1 VELRARDVDPDPL
14 EQLRRW
20 LEEAPEERIALATA
34 TKDGVPSLRMVLLK
48 RADERGLAF
57 YTSYESRKGRE
68 LEENPRAALLVYW
81 PDLGRQVRIEG
92 AVARVP
98 DDESDAY
105 WATRPPGSRVG
116 AAASPQ
122 SAVITGREAI
132 EQRVTD
138 VRARYGDDPPRPR
151 SWGGFRLVPET
162 YEFWQHRDDRLH
174 DRLRYRR
181 DGASWVVE
189 RLAP

>member
-1 VELRARDVDPDPL
+1 VELHARDVDPDPL

-34 TKDGVPSLRMVLLK
+34 TTEGAPSLRMVLLK
-48 RADERGLAF
+48 GADERGLAF

-68 LEENPRAALLVYW
+68 LEQNPRAALLVYW

-92 AVARVP
+92 TVARVP

-105 WATRPPGSRVG
+105 WATRPPGSRLG

-122 SAVITGREAI
+122 SAVIASREAL
-132 EQRVTD
+132 EERVAD
-138 VRARYGDDPPRPR
+138 VRTRYGDEPPRPP

-181 DGASWVVE
+181 DGGSWVVE

>member
-1 VELRARDVDPDPL
+1 MELQEHEVDPDPL
-14 EQLRRW
+14 AQLRRW
-20 LEEAPEERIALATA
+20 LEQAPEERIALATA
-34 TKDGVPSLRMVLLK
+34 ARDGAPSLRMVLLK
-48 RADERGLAF
+48 GADERGLAF

-68 LEENPRAALLVYW
+68 LEHNPRAALLLYW
-81 PDLGRQVRIEG
+81 QDLGRQVRIEG
-92 AVARVP
+92 AVERMPAE
-98 DDESDAY
+98 ESDAY

-122 SAVITGREAI
+122 STVVESRAALDELVAG
-132 EQRVTD
+132 
-138 VRARYGDDPPRPR
+138 VRARFGDEPPRPS
-151 SWGGFRLVPET
+151 SWGGLRLVPET

-181 DGASWVVE
+181 DGGSWIVE

>member
-1 VELRARDVDPDPL
+1 
-14 EQLRRW
+14 
-20 LEEAPEERIALATA
+20 
-34 TKDGVPSLRMVLLK
+34 MVLLK
-48 RADERGLAF
+48 GADERGLAF

-68 LEENPRAALLVYW
+68 LEENPRAALLVHW
-81 PDLGRQVRIEG
+81 PGLGRQVRVEG
-92 AVARVP
+92 PVARVSP
-98 DDESDAY
+98 DESDAY
-105 WATRPPGSRVG
+105 WATRPPGSRVS

-122 SAVITGREAI
+122 SSVVAGRDALEELVAG
-132 EQRVTD
+132 
-138 VRARYGDDPPRPR
+138 VRARFGEDPPRSP

-181 DGASWVVE
+181 DGQSWILE